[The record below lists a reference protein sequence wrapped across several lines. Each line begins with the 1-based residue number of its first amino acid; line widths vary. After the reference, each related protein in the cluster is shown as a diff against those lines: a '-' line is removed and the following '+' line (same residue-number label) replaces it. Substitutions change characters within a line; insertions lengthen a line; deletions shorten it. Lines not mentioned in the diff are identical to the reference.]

1 MTIQVGDKIK
11 VIGQDITGY
20 VIETHGSR
28 VVIED
33 DTAEIDDNRL
43 EFKLS
48 EVEELNER
56 KDNYERINS

>member
-1 MTIQVGDKIK
+1 MTIKVGDKIK

-20 VIETHGSR
+20 VIETYGSR

-48 EVEELNER
+48 EIEELNER
-56 KDNYERINS
+56 KDN